1 MERCRSRLPAHDSS
15 LPRATFKSM
24 YIGLVTTFVIDGV
37 AIRSPQF
44 TVTHGNSA
52 RRHRPQCRRACSRPL
67 LTAMVS
73 RGGSHAL
80 RRRPCDRNVRGRISR
95 GVPVREAGVA
105 HVCLVR
111 LPLVLTKDIDL
122 LEAPG
127 TQVAPGAAR
136 QVASLA
142 LDLSAKVRV

>member
-1 MERCRSRLPAHDSS
+1 
-15 LPRATFKSM
+15 M
-24 YIGLVTTFVIDGV
+24 YIGLVTTFVIDGL
-37 AIRSPQF
+37 AIRSP
-44 TVTHGNSA
+44 HS
-52 RRHRPQCRRACSRPL
+52 S
-67 LTAMVS
+67 LTATALAATG
-73 RGGSHAL
+73 RNAAELAHFTAPLTHCNGEGSHAL
-80 RRRPCDRNVRGRISR
+80 RRRPCDRIVRGRISR
-95 GVPVREAGVA
+95 GVPVREAGIA

-136 QVASLA
+136 QVASPA

>member
-1 MERCRSRLPAHDSS
+1 MLTP
-15 LPRATFKSM
+15 L
-24 YIGLVTTFVIDGV
+24 
-37 AIRSPQF
+37 
-44 TVTHGNSA
+44 THCNGE
-52 RRHRPQCRRACSRPL
+52 
-67 LTAMVS
+67 
-73 RGGSHAL
+73 GSHAL

-105 HVCLVR
+105 RVCL

-136 QVASLA
+136 QVASPA